1 MSYGVNVFG
10 IDRSLPDF
18 EIANKAIDMT
28 VDSFQSIGIPTRL
41 CQVGIDDSRLGEIAR
56 HIAVKE
62 VLDKAWAPLNEKDIL
77 AILVN
82 SL

>member
-18 EIANKAIDMT
+18 EIANKAIGM
-28 VDSFQSIGIPTRL
+28 PTRL

-82 SL
+82 SLCGTN